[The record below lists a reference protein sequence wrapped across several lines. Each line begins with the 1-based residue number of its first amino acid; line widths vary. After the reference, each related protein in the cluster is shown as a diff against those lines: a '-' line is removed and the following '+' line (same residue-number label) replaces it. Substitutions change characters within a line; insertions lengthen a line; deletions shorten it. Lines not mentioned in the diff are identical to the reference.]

1 MIRILNL
8 ELVIPYASLC
18 SVSSGKIIGLENRVK
33 DMLLEKMLQ
42 SQGFGS
48 RKHCQQLIKN
58 GAISIQEQIVSDPK
72 FKLNLQNLEYSV
84 YGEKYVYR
92 EKVYI
97 ALNKP
102 QGYECSHQATH
113 HYSVFD
119 FFDEVLMNRGLQCV
133 GRLDQDT
140 TGLLLLTDDGQF
152 LQALTHPKKHVA
164 KVYRTQTAD
173 PIQVTQI
180 QQLEAGVELRNEKG
194 IFAATDV
201 QQITEHELT
210 MTIHQGVYHQVKRML
225 AAVGNKVERLHRAQI
240 GQLKLSQLAEGEWI
254 YLNEQQILA
263 AKNQNTALVLEI

>member
-1 MIRILNL
+1 
-8 ELVIPYASLC
+8 
-18 SVSSGKIIGLENRVK
+18 
-33 DMLLEKMLQ
+33 MLLEKMLQ

-58 GAISIQEQIVSDPK
+58 GAVSIRGETMDNPKQKLDLQELT
-72 FKLNLQNLEYSV
+72 FKV
-84 YGEKYVYR
+84 YGQEYRYR

-113 HYSVFD
+113 HFSVFD
-119 FFDEVLMNRGLQCV
+119 LLDDMLLNRGVQCV

-164 KVYRTQTAD
+164 KVYRMTTAD
-173 PIQVTQI
+173 PVTDEQV
-180 QQLEAGVELRNEKG
+180 QQLKQGVELRNEKG

-201 QQITEHELT
+201 RRLEARQLQ

-225 AAVGNKVERLHRAQI
+225 AAVGNKVEQLHRVQI
-240 GQLKLSQLAEGEWI
+240 GVLALSELAEGQWL
-254 YLNEQQILA
+254 YLNAEQVAQ
-263 AKNQNTALVLEI
+263 AKFRSDQD